1 MIFLPLFFS
10 VRPIENEVIQEAMH
24 ALHLADAEV
33 RFEHFFLVGVGWIFF
48 LATQNEGW
56 WHKGLAWDFLTS

>member
-1 MIFLPLFFS
+1 MKMAKPWDWDDLFAVFFFGLN
-10 VRPIENEVIQEAMH
+10 PIENEVIQEAMH

-48 LATQNEGW
+48 SHPKWGVVA
-56 WHKGLAWDFLTS
+56 